1 MRISTNIYENYYNH
15 RLTYIIFAAKCERM
29 SLDIVVGYNLSYE
42 DTMGVSWISLN
53 FIKVPSYV
61 LIKKNKIKRS
71 HHVHLSSWVWI
82 GQRRLSQKEDNLIYG
97 KKKKTI
103 WLSTPILFFF
113 LIYIY
118 IYICK
123 VDEEIPRSELN
134 SICDPLFALL
144 V

>member
-61 LIKKNKIKRS
+61 LIKKIK
-71 HHVHLSSWVWI
+71 
-82 GQRRLSQKEDNLIYG
+82 
-97 KKKKTI
+97 
-103 WLSTPILFFF
+103 
-113 LIYIY
+113 
-118 IYICK
+118 
-123 VDEEIPRSELN
+123 
-134 SICDPLFALL
+134 
-144 V
+144 